1 MPQDVS
7 MPEDKM
13 PIKVLISDSLS
24 KEAVDILE
32 REKEFKVDVN
42 TKLTP
47 DELKKVIKDYDAL
60 VVRSGT
66 KVTKDVIAEADRL
79 KIIGRAGVGLDN
91 VDVDAASKKGIIVV
105 NTPGGNTI
113 STAEHTFSMMLSL
126 SRNIPQADLSMK
138 KGEWERKKFMGVELY
153 GKVLGIIGLG
163 RIGAE
168 VAKRALSFEM
178 KVLAYDPYL
187 SVEKAKELGIEPSD
201 LKTLLKE
208 SDYITVH
215 TPLTDET
222 KHVISKK
229 EFDIMKKGVRVINCA
244 RGGIIDETALV
255 EAIESGKVAGA
266 ALDVYEEEPPKDQKL
281 LKLDKVVLTPHLG
294 ASTEEAQV
302 NVAIDI
308 ANTVRDALLN
318 RGVKNAV
325 NMPNVDPEIFKILEP
340 YLKLAENIGAM
351 QTQLADSHIKKV
363 KIRYV
368 GDILKYDLSLFTASI
383 MKGMLKPILQ
393 ETVNFVNALVIARER
408 GINIVEAKTAE
419 IQDFASLVWV
429 EVETDKAKNSIAGT
443 LFTKVDPRIVKINE
457 FYVDCVPEGN
467 MLVVINKDV
476 PGIIGQIGTIFGKN
490 KINVASV
497 SFGREEKGGRAISVW
512 NVDSD
517 VPKKV
522 LDQIRDAEN
531 VEEAK
536 LVKL

>member
-1 MPQDVS
+1 MAFR
-7 MPEDKM
+7 
-13 PIKVLISDSLS
+13 VLISDSLS

-47 DELKKVIKDYDAL
+47 DELKKIIKDYDAL
-60 VVRSGT
+60 LVRSAT
-66 KVTKDVIAEADRL
+66 KVTKDVINAADKL
-79 KIIGRAGVGLDN
+79 KIVGRAGVGLDN
-91 VDVDAASKKGIIVV
+91 VDVEAASKKGVIVV
-105 NTPGGNTI
+105 NTPGGNTM
-113 STAEHTFSMMLSL
+113 STAEHTFSMMLAL
-126 SRNIPQADLSMK
+126 SRNIPQADLSMR

-153 GKVLGIIGLG
+153 GKVLGIVGLG
-163 RIGAE
+163 RIGTE
-168 VAKRALSFEM
+168 VAKRAISFDM

-187 SVEKAKELGIEPSD
+187 SAEKAKELGIELVD
-201 LKTLLKE
+201 LNRIFKE

-222 KHVISKK
+222 KHMISEK
-229 EFDIMKKGVRVINCA
+229 EFSLMKKGVRILNCA
-244 RGGIIDETALV
+244 RGGIIDEEALV
-255 EAIESGKVAGA
+255 RAIEAGKIAGA
-266 ALDVYEEEPPKDQKL
+266 AFDVYEEEPPKNSKL

-302 NVAIDI
+302 NVAIDV
-308 ANTVRDALLN
+308 ANTVRDALLG
-318 RGVKNAV
+318 RGIRNAV
-325 NMPNVDPEIFKILEP
+325 NVPCVDAEVYKVIEP
-340 YLKLAENIGAM
+340 YLKLAEKIGSMHA
-351 QTQLADSHIKKV
+351 QLAEGHVKRV

-368 GDILKYDLSLFTASI
+368 GDLLKYDLAPFAVSI
-383 MKGMLKPILQ
+383 MKGMLTPILQ
-393 ETVNFVNALVIARER
+393 ETVNYVNSLVIAKER
-408 GINIVEAKTAE
+408 GINIVESKTAE
-419 IQDFASLVWV
+419 IQDFASLIIV
-429 EVETDKAKNSIAGT
+429 EVETDKSKGVICGT

-467 MLVVINKDV
+467 MLVVFNKDV

-497 SFGREEKGGRAISVW
+497 SFGRDEKGGKAVSVW

-522 LDQIRDAEN
+522 LDELRSAKN
-531 VEEAK
+531 VEGVK